1 MPHTV
6 SIALGTNLGDRAS
19 HLRTALDKLGA
30 FVKIELRSS
39 VYDTEPWGYQEQPAF
54 LNQVI
59 LGKTE
64 LGAEALLQALK
75 RVEVEMGR
83 QPTFRY
89 GPRIIDLD
97 LLFYDD
103 LVWQSGEL
111 VIPHPRLHE
120 RPFVL
125 VPLAEIAPDWEHP
138 ILRRTAVEMAEAAGQ
153 AGVRLFVVG

>member
-153 AGVRLFVVG
+153 AGVSLFVVG